1 MNAAKAIWAGCEGFV
16 QNQDEVILRGGAAPL
31 VDLLKSTNIDV
42 QATAAGALW
51 SIIIKNSNNQEAMKS
66 TSIFADLVKVLEQYA
81 TDYVTEPSAFK
92 RYGEVLRTCSGAIS
106 ALARNNNSNKD
117 ILVERGAVGALLE
130 LKDTADKELKKEV
143 TAALSNLG
151 TVQVKERTR
160 TRGFSISAFFSSS
173 PKEEK
178 KIIEDSKGPL
188 TPKSSFRKKPTVN
201 GKKETNKKDARIMEI
216 AIGNY
221 GPLEASQASD
231 VYVQADHNA
240 VLKKML
246 LNGREKREGNGEEDL
261 EEDEQPL
268 KRGKEERSQEKD
280 EEEQPLKRGKEE
292 RSLEES
298 GELDRMES
306 KEEDS

>member
-1 MNAAKAIWAGCEGFV
+1 MESK
-16 QNQDEVILRGGAAPL
+16 
-31 VDLLKSTNIDV
+31 LLMLS
-42 QATAAGALW
+42 L
-51 SIIIKNSNNQEAMKS
+51 KS
-66 TSIFADLVKVLEQYA
+66 TSIFTDLVKILEQYA
-81 TDYVTEPSAFK
+81 ADYVTEPSAFK

-143 TAALSNLG
+143 IAALSNLG
-151 TVQVKERTR
+151 TVQGKERTR

-201 GKKETNKKDARIMEI
+201 GKKETNKKDAKIVEI
-216 AIGNY
+216 SIGSHY
-221 GPLEASQASD
+221 GPLEVSQASD

-246 LNGREKREGNGEEDL
+246 LNGREKREGKDQEDL
-261 EEDEQPL
+261 DEEEQPL
-268 KRGKEERSQEKD
+268 KRDMEERSQKKD
-280 EEEQPLKRGKEE
+280 EELEEEEQPLKRGKDK
-292 RSLEES
+292 RSLEEN
-298 GELDRMES
+298 EKLARTES
-306 KEEDS
+306 EEEDS